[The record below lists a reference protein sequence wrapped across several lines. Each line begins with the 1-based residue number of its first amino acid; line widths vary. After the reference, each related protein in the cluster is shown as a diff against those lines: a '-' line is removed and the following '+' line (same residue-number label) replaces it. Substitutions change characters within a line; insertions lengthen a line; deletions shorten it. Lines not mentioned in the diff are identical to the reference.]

1 MAPVGFCRSGNP
13 CYIFNKLIMNSNLKG
28 IILAAGKG
36 TRLLPATLA
45 ASKPL
50 LPLYD
55 KPMIYYSLETLIRL
69 GIRDILFI
77 VSQDDLKTFKNIFG
91 TGDQLGLNFS
101 YLVQPIQRGIS
112 DAYLIAENFVKGS
125 SSVLAL
131 CDNLFIGKDYFY
143 HANQALK
150 KMQESGSCVFGL
162 EVPDPEKFAVV
173 EFDKEG
179 KVVGVEEK
187 PTKPKT
193 NTIIPGL
200 FFFDSK
206 SIEFAKNIKPSNRG
220 ELEICDL
227 YLQYLKINQFNIE
240 MLDKSIQWF
249 DAGSADSLLE
259 ASNALKNYSQ
269 NSQNYLGYYEIAS
282 YEMKFSSEEQLQ
294 KIGNSLKSSQYGQ
307 NILSYLA
314 KI

>member
-1 MAPVGFCRSGNP
+1 
-13 CYIFNKLIMNSNLKG
+13 MNSNLKG

-36 TRLLPATLA
+36 TRLMPATLS

-55 KPMIYYSLETLIRL
+55 KPMIYYPLETLIRL
-69 GIRDILFI
+69 GIKDILFI
-77 VSQDDLKTFKNIFG
+77 VQEEDLKIFKNIFG

-173 EFDKEG
+173 EFDKQG

-187 PTKPKT
+187 PTRPKT

-206 SIEFAKNIKPSNRG
+206 STEFAKNIKPSNRG

-227 YLQYLKINQFNIE
+227 YLQYLKIAQFSIE

-259 ASNALKNYSQ
+259 ASNALKKYSQ
-269 NSQNYLGYYEIAS
+269 SSKNYLGYYEIAS
-282 YEMKFSSEEQLQ
+282 YEMKFSSKEQLQ
-294 KIGNSLKSSQYGQ
+294 KVGNSLKSSQYGQ

-314 KI
+314 NI